1 MIVVVAVLI
10 GAIFYSVLL
19 TGNTA
24 AVGFDSTK
32 LRSPLAI
39 NAPPVDNTIP
49 TPTSS
54 STPLYKQISLNWTIT
69 QDIYAGYG
77 GAMDLTVKNN
87 NVAKLYIYA
96 FGLRWISSGD
106 TYYRNCSVTIQS
118 NNAANL
124 GLLIFGAPGSGLN
137 DYEILLKVAAYNGIG
152 ADKGWH
158 DYGELQSEPET
169 TTVSPLGSAWEVE
182 QSSNPLAY
190 YNKVNQR
197 VSYSD
202 AQTVANLIKAEQP
215 GNYSI
220 LQIAETYRWVRANI
234 EYLIDANGDYW
245 QSAKETLSLGTGDCE
260 DHAILMASIIGAL
273 GGNARVNLI
282 DQHAFA
288 TVYVAS
294 GYSGLM
300 KVKQA
305 LASYYGIDNQ
315 TYEMAYL
322 VDQYGYWLV
331 VDTTG
336 FPYAG
341 GIPANSEAVSLT
353 GNWTVLSTYLYKV
366 DATGVTSSNGFF
378 GLF

>member
-1 MIVVVAVLI
+1 
-10 GAIFYSVLL
+10 
-19 TGNTA
+19 
-24 AVGFDSTK
+24 
-32 LRSPLAI
+32 
-39 NAPPVDNTIP
+39 
-49 TPTSS
+49 
-54 STPLYKQISLNWTIT
+54 
-69 QDIYAGYG
+69 
-77 GAMDLTVKNN
+77 
-87 NVAKLYIYA
+87 
-96 FGLRWISSGD
+96 
-106 TYYRNCSVTIQS
+106 
-118 NNAANL
+118 
-124 GLLIFGAPGSGLN
+124 
-137 DYEILLKVAAYNGIG
+137 
-152 ADKGWH
+152 
-158 DYGELQSEPET
+158 
-169 TTVSPLGSAWEVE
+169 VE